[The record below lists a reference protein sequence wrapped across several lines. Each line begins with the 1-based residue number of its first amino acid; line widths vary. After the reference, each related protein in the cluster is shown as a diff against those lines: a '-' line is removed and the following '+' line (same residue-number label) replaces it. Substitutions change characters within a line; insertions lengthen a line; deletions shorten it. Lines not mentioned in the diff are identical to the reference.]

1 MYCCVIFLG
10 LPQQITTKLAKQKYT
25 LTVLEARGP
34 KSGVTV
40 TVLPPWRARAP
51 SLAWPCSLPD
61 VPMLP
66 PWRARAPSQGCRGGS
81 VPFLSQG
88 WRLLAFLGLWPH
100 RSASTVTLLPPLLPV
115 SSEPLLSL
123 SLDLAATWRIYPGGM
138 TLGLALETGTTV
150 VSQAKFSSQEP

>member
-40 TVLPPWRARAP
+40 TV
-51 SLAWPCSLPD
+51 
-61 VPMLP
+61 LP

-150 VSQAKFSSQEP
+150 VSQAKFSSQEPKHSSSK